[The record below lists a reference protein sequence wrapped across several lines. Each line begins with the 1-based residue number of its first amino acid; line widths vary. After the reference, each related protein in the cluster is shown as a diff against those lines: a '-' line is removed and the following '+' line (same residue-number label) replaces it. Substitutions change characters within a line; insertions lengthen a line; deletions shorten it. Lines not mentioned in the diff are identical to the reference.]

1 MKPQDRI
8 IVALDTSVYSDIITA
23 IEEAYPYIGMYK
35 VGLEAVTSIGLYNLL
50 SLINHYDIKILLDLK
65 LHDIPNTMAKAAANL
80 ANFKSIMGFTLHS
93 SAGFNAMKAVA
104 SEQKDKL
111 TLAVTILTSIG
122 PDDAWIYG
130 CDETIQSAGDFSCG
144 NITIGNKV
152 VMLANQAYDAGIRGI
167 VCSARDLRNLT
178 GVPFAKEL
186 IKVTPG
192 IRPKWAPSNDQV
204 RFATPSDA
212 IKLGADMIVMG
223 RPILQPPPG
232 MTIQD
237 AVESVIEEIDSI

>member
-23 IEEAYPYIGMYK
+23 IEETYPYVGIYK
-35 VGLEAVTSIGLYNLL
+35 VGLEAITSIGLYNLL

-65 LHDIPNTMAKAAANL
+65 LHDIPNTMGKAAANL

-93 SAGFNAMKAVA
+93 SAGFKAMQAVA
-104 SEQKDKL
+104 KEQKDKL
-111 TLAVTILTSIG
+111 TLAVTVLTSIG
-122 PDDAWIYG
+122 HDDAWIYG
-130 CDETIQSAGDFSCG
+130 CDETVQAAGDFSGG
-144 NITIGNKV
+144 NVTIGNKV
-152 VMLANQAYDAGIRGI
+152 VLLASKAYAAGIRGV

-178 GVPFAKEL
+178 GINFANEL
-186 IKVTPG
+186 VKVTPG
-192 IRPKWAPSNDQV
+192 IRPKWAGTDDQV

-223 RPILQPPPG
+223 RPILQPPLS
-232 MTIQD
+232 MTIKD
-237 AVESVIEEIDSI
+237 AVERVIEEIDKV